1 MALSAAD
8 RTAARRGAVPGV
20 RAVTCRMHCAEVDEE
35 LGGWIEHRDTA
46 NRENGRNGSGG
57 GGGGEWCASGVGGV
71 LPLRFLPHLVSISA
85 MHYP

>member
-8 RTAARRGAVPGV
+8 RTAARRGAVPRV

-35 LGGWIEHRDTA
+35 LGGWIEHRETA

-57 GGGGEWCASGVGGV
+57 GGAVSGVQVAWVACSHSGSC
-71 LPLRFLPHLVSISA
+71 PTSSQ
-85 MHYP
+85 